1 MRAQERFNV
10 RTAPWI
16 ELGRPNVAS
25 GLAEGIMV
33 ALEGRD
39 AETNNPR
46 ALHVSMSPMEAMDLA
61 TRLIRATLKMQE
73 ATDAP
78 GLVNIGKLLLQSQQA
93 FLEPMVATEGNG
105 IVQRMI
111 VRELDR
117 IRQGLAT
124 GRFLID

>member
-16 ELGRPNVAS
+16 ELGRPNIAS
-25 GLAEGIMV
+25 GLAEGVMV

-39 AETNNPR
+39 ADTNNPR
-46 ALHVSMSPMEAMDLA
+46 VLHVSMSPMESMDLA
-61 TRLIRATLKMQE
+61 TRLIRATLKMQD
-73 ATDAP
+73 AADAP
-78 GLVNIGKLLLQSQQA
+78 DLVNIGKLLLQSQQA
-93 FLEPMVATEGNG
+93 FLEPMAATDGNS

-111 VRELDR
+111 VSELDR
-117 IRQGLAT
+117 IREGLAA

>member
-16 ELGRPNVAS
+16 EVGRPNIAS
-25 GLAEGIMV
+25 GLAERIMV

-46 ALHVSMSPMEAMDLA
+46 VLHVSMSAMEAMDLA
-61 TRLIRATLKMQE
+61 ARLIRASLKMQD
-73 ATDAP
+73 AADAP
-78 GLVNIGKLLLQSQQA
+78 DLVNMGKLLLQSQQA
-93 FLEPMVATEGNG
+93 FLEPMVAMDGNS
-105 IVQRMI
+105 IVQRLI
-111 VRELDR
+111 VCELDR
-117 IRQGLAT
+117 IREGLET

>member
-16 ELGRPNVAS
+16 ELRRPNIAS

-39 AETNNPR
+39 AETKKPR
-46 ALHVSMSPMEAMDLA
+46 VLHVSMSAMEAMDLA
-61 TRLIRATLKMQE
+61 TRLIRASLKMQ
-73 ATDAP
+73 DAADVP
-78 GLVNIGKLLLQSQQA
+78 DLVNMGKLLLQSQQA
-93 FLEPMVATEGNG
+93 FLEPMVGTDGNS

-111 VRELDR
+111 VSELDR
-117 IRQGLAT
+117 IREGLVT
-124 GRFLID
+124 GQFLID

>member
-16 ELGRPNVAS
+16 ELERPNIAS
-25 GLAEGIMV
+25 GLAEGVMV

-46 ALHVSMSPMEAMDLA
+46 VLHVSMSAMEAMDLA
-61 TRLIRATLKMQE
+61 TRLIRASLKMQD
-73 ATDAP
+73 AADAP
-78 GLVNIGKLLLQSQQA
+78 DLANMGKLLLQSQQA
-93 FLEPMVATEGNG
+93 FLEPMVAMDGNS
-105 IVQRMI
+105 IVHRMI
-111 VRELDR
+111 VSELDR
-117 IRQGLAT
+117 TREGLAT

>member
-16 ELGRPNVAS
+16 ELGRPNIAS
-25 GLAEGIMV
+25 GLAEGVMV

-39 AETNNPR
+39 ADTNNPR
-46 ALHVSMSPMEAMDLA
+46 VLHVSMSPMESMDLA
-61 TRLIRATLKMQE
+61 TRLIRATLKMQD
-73 ATDAP
+73 AADAP
-78 GLVNIGKLLLQSQQA
+78 DLVNIGKLLLQSQQA
-93 FLEPMVATEGNG
+93 FLEPMAATDGNS

-111 VRELDR
+111 VSELDQ
-117 IRQGLAT
+117 IREGLAA